1 MENVCE
7 TETHYGKYAHCL
19 GGSGGTPVRTP
30 QFSHFR
36 AVFWKIGQNRMLAQP
51 GGSAPP
57 PTGNPGSAPDVSS
70 ESMEHFK
77 VIYSKVLLIFY
88 QQDFPVSIKFFR
100 HDKFWKIW
108 K

>member
-1 MENVCE
+1 MFVKQKHTMENMHIVWGDGGHPSAHPPNFLIFVQCFGKLDKTVCW
-7 TETHYGKYAHCL
+7 
-19 GGSGGTPVRTP
+19 R
-30 QFSHFR
+30 
-36 AVFWKIGQNRMLAQP
+36 
-51 GGSAPP
+51 P

-77 VIYSKVLLIFY
+77 VNYSKVLLIFY

-100 HDKFWKIW
+100 HDKFWMIW